1 MIFIVLMN
9 DFATIKPVGDRLL
22 VQPVEK
28 LDRDKVHNG
37 IVIPDNAQ
45 EPSRLFYVCAVGSR
59 VKEIQV
65 GERVVSMSYTSGMV
79 PLDDGSGRGFLRASE
94 CMAVMPT

>member
-1 MIFIVLMN
+1 MN
-9 DFATIKPVGDRLL
+9 DFAMIKPVGDKLL

-28 LDRDKVHNG
+28 LDRNKVHNG
-37 IVIPDNAQ
+37 IVIPENAQ
-45 EPSRLFYVCAVGSR
+45 EQNRLFYVCAVGSK

-65 GERVVSMSYTSGMV
+65 GERVVSASYTSGMV
-79 PLDDGSGRGFLRASE
+79 PLEDGSGRGFLRESE